1 MWGDA
6 LVSFFNFRKIQE
18 IFRNISENIE
28 LIFEQRDGRNEICRI
43 CGKSV
48 NNNDFSVQFQDESED
63 KLTSRCLYCNKTFI
77 KAKERISR

>member
-1 MWGDA
+1 M
-6 LVSFFNFRKIQE
+6 SFFNFRKIQE